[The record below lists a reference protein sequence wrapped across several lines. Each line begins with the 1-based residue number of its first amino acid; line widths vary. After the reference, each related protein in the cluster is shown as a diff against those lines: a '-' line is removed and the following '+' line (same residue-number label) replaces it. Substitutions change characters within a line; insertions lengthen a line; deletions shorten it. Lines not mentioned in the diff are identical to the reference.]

1 MQNQNQLIHQTA
13 AVSIAFGLIA
23 SLLPGLAA
31 AQDLSAQEPPGI
43 TRIIDA
49 SQYFRPFPRLPA
61 GRATSIQKA
70 PAPVLAELS
79 EREFGRPTIT
89 HCWLNLDEMWD
100 YRTGQY
106 NFNYR
111 IGVPKYDDVKE
122 KARES
127 WGSVRETNVHF
138 YDYLRAFGKHSD
150 EIILTIRRYE
160 RDILDGTLG
169 VTMAD
174 WKEIFKQAVVHYRR
188 ICPNLRYVEVC
199 NEYGGFIKCT
209 SEEYYPFYEAA
220 YQAVNE
226 ANEELRL
233 EGEARLLVG
242 GPVVTGDIIEKM
254 DRFFENFSKDDAP
267 DKRLDFVSWHEYN
280 KSYHGTALREGQVQR
295 MLASHG
301 IPKKLMFV
309 TEHAPIHGK
318 LGTHSL
324 NLVNAAGL
332 VKSLYSTNVYSPGV
346 TICPWVQYH
355 VREIQTQFMWFDGP
369 NEPDI
374 RAEELRMLPIGCSM
388 KLLSMHKSW
397 EIAVDNSLA
406 RNELVLASV
415 QNDGLAVHVVN
426 YGETRDVQI
435 QVEKLPQVFTALGG
449 GALRLVKY
457 QIDEAHS
464 NGVADPSYSGGPQI
478 VDEGTLTPV
487 NGSVTLS
494 HAQLMK
500 DGILMWLLVPEKV
513 GDPLNQPVQ
522 DPKLP
527 TQRPADAA
535 TDVPTLDFTKA
546 LDSARAEADS
556 RMERDGARLRVVVTK
571 SSERPGITFAAP
583 ANGWSVAGL
592 EAVEATVKNTG
603 NRTLN
608 VHLAIDGPGA
618 VRARRFNCKITSETI
633 PPGEEKNLVVP
644 ILPVPPR
651 PVAWLRDGRG
661 KTFVYPESWE
671 KDGFIFDKVHAVS
684 VYVYQP
690 GQEYSYEVS
699 GLRAV
704 PAEPVLPRDR

>member
-1 MQNQNQLIHQTA
+1 MSNRCQCVRRTA
-13 AVSIAFGLIA
+13 AVLLACGLIVG
-23 SLLPGLAA
+23 LLPDRAA
-31 AQDLSAQEPPGI
+31 AQDLSTQEAAGI
-43 TRIIDA
+43 TRTIDA
-49 SQYFRPFPRLPA
+49 SQYFRLFARLPD

-70 PAPVLAELS
+70 PAPVLAGLS
-79 EREFGRPTIT
+79 EREFGKPTIT
-89 HCWLNLDEMWD
+89 HCWVNLDEMWD

-106 NFNYR
+106 DFNYR

-174 WKEIFKQAVVHYRR
+174 WKEVFKQAVIHYRR
-188 ICPNLRYVEVC
+188 ICPNLRYIEVC
-199 NEYGGFIKCT
+199 NEYAGFIKCT
-209 SEEYYPFYEAA
+209 AEEYYQFYQAA

-226 ANEELRL
+226 ANVELGL
-233 EGEARLLVG
+233 EGKVRVLVG
-242 GPVVTGDIIEKM
+242 GPVVTGDIIGKM
-254 DRFFENFSKDDAP
+254 DLFFENFSKDNSP

-301 IPKKLMFV
+301 IPKKPMFV

-318 LGTHSL
+318 LGTHEL

-332 VKSLYSTNVYSPGV
+332 VKSLYFTNVYSPGV

-355 VREIQTQFMWFDGP
+355 IREIQTQFMWFDGP
-369 NEPDI
+369 NEPDT

-388 KLLSMHKSW
+388 KLLSMHKQW
-397 EIAVDNSLA
+397 EIAVDNSLD
-406 RNELVLASV
+406 RDELVLASV

-426 YGETRDVQI
+426 YGETRDVRI
-435 QVEKLPQVFTALGG
+435 QVDQLPQVFTALDLGT
-449 GALRLVKY
+449 LRLVKY

-464 NGVADPSYSGGPQI
+464 NGVTDPSYSGGPQI

-494 HAQLMK
+494 HAQVK
-500 DGILMWLLVPEKV
+500 KNGILMWLLVPEKV
-513 GDPLNQPVQ
+513 GDALNQPVR

-527 TQRPADAA
+527 AQLPAGAA
-535 TDVPTLDFTKA
+535 TDLPTLDFTKA

-556 RMERDGARLRVVVTK
+556 RMERDGTRLRVVVPK
-571 SSERPGITFAAP
+571 SSERPGIAFTAP
-583 ANGWSVAGL
+583 AGGWSVAGL
-592 EAVEATVKNTG
+592 EAVEATIKNTSD
-603 NRTLN
+603 RTLN

-618 VRARRFNCKITSETI
+618 VRAHRANCKITSETI
-633 PPGEEKNLVVP
+633 PPGEEKTLVVP
-644 ILPVPPR
+644 ILPMPPS
-651 PVAWLRDGRG
+651 PVAWLRDGQG
-661 KTFVYPESWE
+661 KAFVYPESWE
-671 KDGFIFDKVHAVS
+671 KDGFTFDKAHAVFI
-684 VYVYQP
+684 YVYQP